1 MNVIAV
7 QIKFFEW
14 FNCLCVNL
22 KILLIVVGFA
32 VVVVMVVLILWVK
45 VFDYCILFSNFF
57 DQDGGVIVS

>member
-1 MNVIAV
+1 MNAIVV

-14 FNCLCVNL
+14 FNRLRANS

-32 VVVVMVVLILWVK
+32 VVAVMVVLILWAK
-45 VFDYCILFSNFF
+45 VFDYRILFSNFF